1 MYMEEK
7 MKEILEK
14 MWNEYFREECSLIDE
29 EEERALLKK
38 ADEAH
43 RVANNLLTKE
53 QLEAIEKYIDIHYE
67 IEGLFIK
74 KAFFK
79 GCKFAAS
86 FFFEVGALKKINNIR
101 NCFHAFDISRF

>member
-1 MYMEEK
+1 

-14 MWNEYFREECSLIDE
+14 LWSEYFAKECSLIDE

-43 RVANNLLTKE
+43 KTVNSLLTKDGIE
-53 QLEAIEKYIDIHYE
+53 SIEKYIDIHYE

-86 FFFEVGALKKINNIR
+86 FFFEVGVFK
-101 NCFHAFDISRF
+101 

>member
-1 MYMEEK
+1 
-7 MKEILEK
+7 MKEIIEK
-14 MWNEYFREECSLIDE
+14 LWSEYFAEECSLIDE
-29 EEERALLKK
+29 EEERTLLKK

-43 RVANNLLTKE
+43 KTVNSLLTKDGI
-53 QLEAIEKYIDIHYE
+53 EAIEKYIDIHYE

-86 FFFEVGALKKINNIR
+86 FFFEVGVFK
-101 NCFHAFDISRF
+101 